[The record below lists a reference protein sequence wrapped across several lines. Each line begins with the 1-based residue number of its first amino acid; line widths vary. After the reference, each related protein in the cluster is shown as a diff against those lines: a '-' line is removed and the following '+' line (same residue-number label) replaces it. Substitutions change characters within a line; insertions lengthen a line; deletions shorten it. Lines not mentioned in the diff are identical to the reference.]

1 MALSKSS
8 NDGAYAASDG
18 ASDADADAGAGDL
31 RGRILAL
38 GAQVAGAPVDGAKS
52 LFDNGLH
59 SLRAVELVGKI
70 NRA

>member
-1 MALSKSS
+1 MS
-8 NDGAYAASDG
+8 
-18 ASDADADAGAGDL
+18 
-31 RGRILAL
+31 

-70 NRA
+70 NRAWHPCGHQPPAAASSVAVQRP